1 MKKILLLGTIII
13 IALVIYFFY
22 GYNRE
27 FTDLNL
33 DVPTIKVHSES
44 IVDGKLLGVTA
55 ADKKINKPYGQ
66 NKSPAL
72 QWEPVSGAGYYAVI
86 IFDETANWL
95 HFFETNITGTMIE
108 EGQYVDKKSYV
119 GPYPPKSS
127 GEHTYRIEVFAIK
140 NQPNGSI
147 GKIDSRES
155 YSGIVKHLN
164 QVGGNSDN
172 ILARGYVKGTYNND
186 QENED

>member
-1 MKKILLLGTIII
+1 MKKILVLVTIII

-33 DVPTIKVHSES
+33 DVPTIKVHSQS
-44 IVDGKLLGVTA
+44 VVDGKLSGVTA
-55 ADKKINKPYGQ
+55 ADKSINKPHGE

-72 QWEPVSGAGYYAVI
+72 RWEPVSGAEYYAVI

-95 HFFETNITGTMIE
+95 HFFETNITDTMIE

-140 NQPNGSI
+140 EQPADPI

-155 YSGIVKHLN
+155 YRGIINHLN

-172 ILARGYVKGTYNND
+172 ILARGYIKGTYGNKD
-186 QENED
+186 